1 KKATFAVKS
10 TKMADFYK
18 LTVKEV
24 KRETPEAVSV
34 VFNVPDSLK
43 DFYKFTAGQYVNLK
57 LTLDGQ
63 EIRRAYSICSSPQSN
78 ELRIAIKEVQNGF
91 FSVFANKQLAVGNI
105 IEVGTPEGRFT
116 CEPDFEAQKNYVAF
130 VAGSGITPVLSILQT
145 VLEQEPQS

>member
-1 KKATFAVKS
+1 
-10 TKMADFYK
+10 MADFYK

-63 EIRRAYSICSSPQSN
+63 EIRRAYSICSNPYSG

-91 FSVFANKQLAVGNI
+91 FSVFANKQSSVGNI

-116 CEPDFEAQKNYVAF
+116 CEPDFEAQKNYVDRK
-130 VAGSGITPVLSILQT
+130 STRLNS
-145 VLEQEPQS
+145 SH

>member
-1 KKATFAVKS
+1 
-10 TKMADFYK
+10 MADFYK

-63 EIRRAYSICSSPQSN
+63 EIRRAYSICSNPYSG
-78 ELRIAIKEVQNGF
+78 ELRIAIKER
-91 FSVFANKQLAVGNI
+91 S
-105 IEVGTPEGRFT
+105 EEHTSE
-116 CEPDFEAQKNYVAF
+116 
-130 VAGSGITPVLSILQT
+130 LQSRENL
-145 VLEQEPQS
+145 VCRLLLEKKKER